1 VRDISI
7 VRCTHERHA
16 SAILDI
22 LNEAI
27 VSSTALYDYEPRSLP
42 GMRTWFDAKEAG
54 RFPVIGV
61 EDADGQL
68 LAFASYGT
76 FRAWPA
82 YKYSVEHSVY
92 VHSSQLGSG
101 LGEMLMRELISCA
114 RAQDYHTL
122 IGVIDSDNAASIAF
136 HEKLGFRHGGTLS
149 QVGFKFGRW
158 LDVALY
164 QLVLDSPAIP
174 QDG

>member
-1 VRDISI
+1 MMQAGV

-16 SAILDI
+16 QAILDI

-27 VSSTALYDYEPRSLP
+27 VSSTALYDYEPRSLAS
-42 GMRTWFDAKEAG
+42 MRAWFDAKAS
-54 RFPVIGV
+54 RDFPVIGV
-61 EDADGQL
+61 EDTSGKL

-92 VHSSQLGSG
+92 VHAEHRGKG
-101 LGEMLMRELISCA
+101 LGLLLMRELIACA
-114 RAQDYHTL
+114 TAQDCHTL
-122 IGVIDSDNAASIAF
+122 VGVIDSDNQASIAF
-136 HEKLGFRHGGTLS
+136 HEQLGFRHAGTLN
-149 QVGFKFGRW
+149 QAGFKFGRW
-158 LDVALY
+158 LDVAFY
-164 QLVLDSPAIP
+164 QLLLATPVKP